1 MKKKML
7 ALVLIFMLVV
17 ATSFTGC
24 SKSDKKVVNVYT
36 FVGYMQEPV
45 ISNFEKETGIKIN
58 LTEFS
63 TNEEMLAKLQ
73 SGGLGQYDVMMCGDY
88 MIQTMTQLGG
98 LIKELDKTK
107 IPNYVNVDPKYMA
120 QYWDP
125 DNSYSLPFMSG
136 YYGICINRD
145 KYPDAVVDSVADLW
159 DPQFAGDMMIL
170 DDERADIS
178 LAMLKL
184 GYDVNEV
191 DQAKLDEA
199 AKEMEALKS
208 NIKFFDSS
216 DPKAKLVSQECGI
229 AYTWNSEVLR
239 AINEGVNWEL
249 CLPEEGVVLWTDN
262 FCLPEKAPH
271 EDNAYTFMNWV
282 LDGKNHASFDDY
294 LCYGIPNTAS
304 FDLIPDNIKNSECA
318 YLPDDIMSKSM
329 YVKDVGDMLASYD
342 EIWTKFKQ

>member
-7 ALVLIFMLVV
+7 AIVLCMLLL
-17 ATSFTGC
+17 ATVSFTGC
-24 SKSDKKVVNVYT
+24 SKSDSKVVNVYT

-88 MIQTMTQLGG
+88 MIETMIKLGG
-98 LIKELDKTK
+98 LIQELDKSK
-107 IPNYVNVDPKYMA
+107 IPNMTNVDSQYLG

-125 DNSYSLPFMSG
+125 DNTYSLPFMTG
-136 YYGICINRD
+136 YYAITINRD

-159 DPQFAGDMMIL
+159 DPQFANDMMIL
-170 DDERADIS
+170 DDERADIA
-178 LAMLKL
+178 LALLKL

-199 AKEMEALKS
+199 AAEMDALKS

-216 DPKAKLVSQECGI
+216 DPKSKLVSEECGI
-229 AYTWNSEVLR
+229 AYTWNSEILR
-239 AINEGVNWEL
+239 AQKEGANWEL

-262 FCLPEKAPH
+262 FCVPEKAPNS
-271 EDNAYTFMNWV
+271 DNAYTFINWI
-282 LDGKNHASFDDY
+282 LDGKNHATFDDY
-294 LCYGIPNTAS
+294 LCYGVPNTAS
-304 FDLIPDNIKNSECA
+304 VDLLPDFIKNSECA
-318 YLPDDIMSKSM
+318 YLPSDVLSKSV
-329 YVKDVGDMLASYD
+329 YVKDIGDMLTSYD

>member
-1 MKKKML
+1 MKRKMISVML
-7 ALVLIFMLVV
+7 CMMLLVTM
-17 ATSFTGC
+17 SFTGC
-24 SKSDKKVVNVYT
+24 GKSDSKVVNVYT

-88 MIQTMTQLGG
+88 MIQTMLKLGG
-98 LIKELDKTK
+98 LIEELDKSK
-107 IPNYVNVDPKYMA
+107 IPNAVNSDPKYLK

-125 DNSYSLPFMSG
+125 DNTYSLPFMSG

-145 KYPDAVVDSVADLW
+145 KYPDAVIDSVSDLW
-159 DPQFAGDMMIL
+159 DPMYANDMMIL

-178 LAMLKL
+178 LALLKL
-184 GYDVNEV
+184 GYDVNEA
-191 DQAKLDEA
+191 DQGKLDEA
-199 AKEMEALKS
+199 AAEMESLKS

-216 DPKAKLVSQECGI
+216 DPKAKLVSEECGI
-229 AYTWNSEVLR
+229 AYTWNSEILR
-239 AINEGVNWEL
+239 AQNEGVNWEL
-249 CLPEEGVVLWTDN
+249 ALPSEGVVLWTDN
-262 FCLPEKAPH
+262 FCIPEKAPH
-271 EDNAYTFMNWV
+271 ADNAYTFINWV

-294 LCYGIPNTAS
+294 LCYGVPNIAAT
-304 FDLIPDNIKNSECA
+304 DLLPENIKSSACA
-318 YLPDDIMSKSM
+318 YLPDDVLSKSV
-329 YVKDVGDMLASYD
+329 YVKDVGDMLTSYD